1 MQRMRG
7 IEGYEG
13 QLELTG
19 TRKVI
24 DRGRKR
30 MR

>member
-7 IEGYEG
+7 TEGYEG

-24 DRGRKR
+24 DRGKKR

>member
-13 QLELTG
+13 QLELTA
-19 TRKVI
+19 TRKVM

-30 MR
+30 MK